1 MGRLSRIIATIMV
14 VGTTTAAVS
23 AQTEPRFMATNQNAR
38 ISLGSIRGTVSDDRG
53 GPLSGAMVSALG
65 VTTAMVM
72 TDARGRFALDAL
84 PPGEYIVRVHLA
96 GFLSTRRD
104 NIRVGPLPAML
115 ERIQLHRVDRAV
127 GTSGANDGTS
137 HPLLAAGLDVPPAE
151 GQADDNTDDHPHS
164 ELAWRLRHLKR
175 SVLKDSGEVVPGDE
189 SADETLPEAPS
200 SIFGNAFAS
209 AANMAASF
217 FTDPPF
223 TGEVNL
229 LTTSA
234 IASGQQIFSSD
245 SLPRGVA
252 YVSIGAPM
260 SGGEWAVRGSMSQ
273 SDLSS
278 WILAGSFASSHA
290 TSHDYGFG
298 VSYSTQQYQ
307 ARTLRPLTL
316 DGSTDDSRTV
326 GEMYGSDRWAPTEIV
341 AIEYGG
347 RYAHYD
353 YLSKRSLLSPRLGIT
368 VTPFDENT
376 HVSASV
382 EQRMLAPGAE
392 EFLAP
397 TTVGPW
403 LPPERTFA
411 PLAGEDLRV
420 ERGRFLT
427 VGVDHTFDG
436 TYVVGVRRFY
446 QSVDDQLITLFGLP
460 VAGGPKSPG
469 HYYVA
474 SGGAV
479 DADGWAVRLSTPPTQ
494 RIRGSIDYS
503 LARAHWLS
511 RGDMAAV
518 AVWAPGAIRP
528 QSEDVHDVTTT
539 VETDIPETATRVF
552 FLYKVNSAFARPV
565 DPTHSGLDSRFDF
578 QVNQALPFMPF
589 GSTRWEVL
597 VGVRNLFR
605 DPTDAGSIYDELLVV
620 RPPTRVIGGVLVKF

>member
-115 ERIQLHRVDRAV
+115 ERIQLRRVDRAV

-175 SVLKDSGEVVPGDE
+175 SVLKDTGEVVSRRRVRRRDAARGAELDFRQRLRQRGEHGGVVLHRSSVHRRSEPADDVGDRLRT
-189 SADETLPEAPS
+189 ADL
-200 SIFGNAFAS
+200 
-209 AANMAASF
+209 
-217 FTDPPF
+217 
-223 TGEVNL
+223 
-229 LTTSA
+229 
-234 IASGQQIFSSD
+234 SSD

-326 GEMYGSDRWAPTEIV
+326 GEMYGSDRWAPTGIV

-353 YLSKRSLLSPRLGIT
+353 YLSKRSLLSPRLGIMLS
-368 VTPFDENT
+368 PFDENT
-376 HVSASV
+376 HVSAVWSS
-382 EQRMLAPGAE
+382 ACS
-392 EFLAP
+392 
-397 TTVGPW
+397 
-403 LPPERTFA
+403 
-411 PLAGEDLRV
+411 
-420 ERGRFLT
+420 
-427 VGVDHTFDG
+427 
-436 TYVVGVRRFY
+436 RR
-446 QSVDDQLITLFGLP
+446 
-460 VAGGPKSPG
+460 APKSSWPRRPSVRG
-469 HYYVA
+469 CRPSGRSHRWPAKTCA
-474 SGGAV
+474 S
-479 DADGWAVRLSTPPTQ
+479 
-494 RIRGSIDYS
+494 
-503 LARAHWLS
+503 
-511 RGDMAAV
+511 
-518 AVWAPGAIRP
+518 
-528 QSEDVHDVTTT
+528 
-539 VETDIPETATRVF
+539 
-552 FLYKVNSAFARPV
+552 SA
-565 DPTHSGLDSRFDF
+565 
-578 QVNQALPFMPF
+578 
-589 GSTRWEVL
+589 
-597 VGVRNLFR
+597 
-605 DPTDAGSIYDELLVV
+605 AGS
-620 RPPTRVIGGVLVKF
+620 